1 MDDLLLFSEIILM
14 GVCVLL
20 LIMNLYTYRRTKN
33 RKVLI
38 VSGMFILFFIQALM
52 ALLSEFIEIFDF
64 IKEARVLIFVDVLA
78 VIIIYAAI
86 VKS

>member
-1 MDDLLLFSEIILM
+1 MDNLLLFSEIILM

>member
-1 MDDLLLFSEIILM
+1 MDNLLLFSEIILI

-20 LIMNLYTYRRTKN
+20 IAMNLYTYRLTKN

-38 VSGMFILFFIQALM
+38 ASGMFILFFIQALM

-86 VKS
+86 FKS